1 MGWWSD
7 YPMSLAILAQ
17 YGEKVYASF
26 TARYISFLV
35 LSMVFTS
42 LESNIF
48 YISYLMFDIF

>member
-1 MGWWSD
+1 
-7 YPMSLAILAQ
+7 MSLAILAQ

-48 YISYLMFDIF
+48 YISYLMFDIFKLYSYKL